1 MMNRPRLD
9 RLFDKSQSDFFSP
22 LLSNLDTR
30 HHKEPVMTEAE
41 LQALNEMRA
50 RAQSIETETNAEAA
64 MRQQLL
70 TKIDELE
77 AKLLAAESAGL
88 VVAGNF
94 EPPVGTPVAAG
105 LLDRMK
111 IVRWLLENVGDL
123 QVLIGL
129 YDLFQEAQT
138 LADKWDIIKSV
149 GDHIVAVIDTFPV
162 GDNGLFSAA
171 SVYQSE
177 PLDGVHPEGED
188 LAALAEAKAIDFGKI
203 VEVAQFLIPVIAELL
218 VKLRK

>member
-1 MMNRPRLD
+1 
-9 RLFDKSQSDFFSP
+9 
-22 LLSNLDTR
+22 
-30 HHKEPVMTEAE
+30 MTEAE

-64 MRQQLL
+64 LRQQLL

-88 VVAGNF
+88 VAAGNL

-105 LLDRMK
+105 LLERMK
-111 IVRWLLENVGDL
+111 IVRWLLENADDL

-129 YDLFQEAQT
+129 YDLFTEART
-138 LADKWDIIKSV
+138 LVDRWDIIKSV

-162 GDNGLFSAA
+162 GDNGLFSA
-171 SVYQSE
+171 SCVYIGDSGSDE
-177 PLDGVHPEGED
+177 TPE
-188 LAALAEAKAIDFGKI
+188 LTALAEAKAIDFGKI
-203 VEVAQFLIPVIAELL
+203 VDVAQFIIPVIAELL
-218 VKLRK
+218 IKLRK